1 MKRKTAVKTILDCLQ
16 DNDIVIFLGAGLCKE
31 AYNYDRD
38 GNLYIKDNSC
48 SGLSIALGIAMNTN
62 KRVFI
67 FCNDSDLLKNISCM
81 LNISISRCKNIFMV
95 ILNSGRY
102 QESGGQFTIFD
113 SISTPKNILFSM
125 GFTVFEYTNYLKS
138 KNSLKELKQLIDRS
152 IGPVVSFIKISPG
165 IDCSN
170 TIDEIDYIS
179 ITDRI
184 KTFIQNTDVG
194 TSLYGGV

>member
-1 MKRKTAVKTILDCLQ
+1 MKRKTAVKTILACLK
-16 DNDIVIFLGAGLCKE
+16 DNDVVIFLGAGLSE
-31 AYNYDRD
+31 ESYRYDRD
-38 GNLYIKDNSC
+38 GNFYVTDDSC
-48 SGLSIALGIAMNTN
+48 NGLSIALGIAINTN

-81 LNISISRCKNIFMV
+81 LNISISRCKNIFII
-95 ILNSGRY
+95 ILKSGKY

-138 KNSLKELKQLIDRS
+138 KSSLSELKQLIDRS
-152 IGPVVSFIKISPG
+152 IGPVAALVKVSQG
-165 IDCSN
+165 IDCLTDSN
-170 TIDEIDYIS
+170 KIDNNLII
-179 ITDRI
+179 DRI
-184 KTFIQNTDVG
+184 KAFIQNTDLG